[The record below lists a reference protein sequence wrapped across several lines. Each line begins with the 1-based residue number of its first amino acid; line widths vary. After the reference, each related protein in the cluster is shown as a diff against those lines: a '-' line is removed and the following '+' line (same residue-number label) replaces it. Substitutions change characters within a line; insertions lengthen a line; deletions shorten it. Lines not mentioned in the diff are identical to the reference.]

1 MRKEVNELDNLTT
14 GKAVDVLLNYE
25 TVKLFNNEQLE
36 VDQYDAYLLGF
47 QVTFCCCRSSIAIP
61 FLHHNHAWGMLLD
74 LSCPPG
80 LPTPLALFQWAG
92 RTTCST
98 PSLIHPSIHPSS
110 SMESIHSMRSASQ
123 RYRTCCIFCHLP
135 TSCHNVIVTLAQT
148 ACGNN

>member
-74 LSCPPG
+74 LSCPRG
-80 LPTPLALFQWAG
+80 LPNPLALFQWAG

-98 PSLIHPSIHPSS
+98 PSLIHPSILLHGVHPLHEKCISEIQDLLHILSS
-110 SMESIHSMRSASQ
+110 TNQLS
-123 RYRTCCIFCHLP
+123 
-135 TSCHNVIVTLAQT
+135 
-148 ACGNN
+148 